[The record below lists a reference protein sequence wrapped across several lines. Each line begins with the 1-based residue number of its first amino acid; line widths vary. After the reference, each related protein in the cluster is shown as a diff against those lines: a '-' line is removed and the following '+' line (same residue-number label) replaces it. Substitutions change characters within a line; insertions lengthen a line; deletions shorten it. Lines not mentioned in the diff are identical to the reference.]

1 MLSKYEFF
9 LLYLSPSLAH
19 FSEIVYSSGC
29 WMKKRR
35 GKCKQ
40 EPNHALL
47 CLSSFAFCSSLL
59 FSLAASYCIF
69 WACYFTSCLFLV
81 LHFIKLTQ
89 FPTLKLASSL
99 SLSLFFSSCFFLCTK
114 SFPVYISHRHVS
126 RLNVFVVFSQRQELT
141 GLLFLF

>member
-1 MLSKYEFF
+1 MLSKYTIFSVS
-9 LLYLSPSLAH
+9 LSLSCSLH
-19 FSEIVYSSGC
+19 SEIVNSSGC
-29 WMKKRR
+29 RVKKKKRR

-47 CLSSFAFCSSLL
+47 CLSSFAFCSLLL

-89 FPTLKLASSL
+89 FPTLKLASSP
-99 SLSLFFSSCFFLCTK
+99 SLFFSSCFFFDLPKALLCTFLIVT
-114 SFPVYISHRHVS
+114 FPVWM
-126 RLNVFVVFSQRQELT
+126 FSWFFPSD
-141 GLLFLF
+141 GN